1 MTHSTVLKLDQT
13 SLIKR
18 MASPAKVLQDVIN
31 KKISG
36 RLTIQDPSTD
46 SVFWRVFVGKGR
58 VHFVT
63 NVMGLSE
70 RLSYMLQRYCPQLT
84 PSKSLNI
91 ESDYQY
97 LCQYWHSGQISLPQI
112 RKLLFVLSQD
122 ALVQLLALPQGVV
135 QFEKI
140 LGIDPLVLSLPLEQ
154 LLTVQVQ
161 DFSKQWGKLRPE
173 ICSPFQRPFVID
185 TGEFEQLL
193 QSRVKESSHLLLIK
207 LALSQNLCLYEV
219 ADQLKITVLELAT
232 LLQPLVKAGSVGIY
246 HYTLPPADKHPLIAC
261 VDDSRTFQANVEITL
276 EAAGYHVLGL
286 LEPLHALNELVKHK
300 PSLILMDICM
310 PEVDGYELCRMLR
323 QSVLRD
329 TPIVMVTGR
338 DGLIDRV
345 RARMVGVTEYIKK
358 PFHPKQLLTIVR
370 KKLSVAENGD
380 EESF

>member
-1 MTHSTVLKLDQT
+1 MLLKPEQT

-18 MASPAKVLQDVIN
+18 MASPAEVLQDVVN

-46 SVFWRVFVGKGR
+46 SVFWRVYLGKGR

-63 NVMGLSE
+63 SVMGLSE
-70 RLSYMLQRYCPQLT
+70 RLSHLLQRYCPQLV

-91 ESDYQY
+91 ESEYQY
-97 LCQYWHSGQISLPQI
+97 LCQYWQSGQISLPQI
-112 RKLLFVLSQD
+112 RKLLFVISQD
-122 ALVQLLALPQGVV
+122 ALVQLLALPQGAV

-140 LGIDPLVLSLPLEQ
+140 LGIDPLVLSVPLEQ
-154 LLTVQVQ
+154 LLTPQVQ
-161 DFSKQWGKLRPE
+161 DLAKHWGNLRPE

-185 TGEFEQLL
+185 TGEFEQLM
-193 QSRVKESSHLLLIK
+193 QPRFKESSHLLLVK

-219 ADQLKITVLELAT
+219 ADQLKIAVLDLAT
-232 LLQPLVKAGSVGIY
+232 LLQPLVKAGSIGIY
-246 HYTLPPADKHPLIAC
+246 PYTLPQTDKRPIIAC
-261 VDDSRTFQANVEITL
+261 VDDSRTVQSNVEITL
-276 EAAGYHVLGL
+276 EAAGYRVLGL
-286 LEPLHALNELVKHK
+286 LEPAHALNELVRHK

-329 TPIVMVTGR
+329 TPIVMLTGQDR
-338 DGLIDRV
+338 LINRV

-358 PFHPKQLLTIVR
+358 PFHPKQLLTLVR
-370 KKLSVAENGD
+370 KKLSTTESGD
-380 EESF
+380 EDSFWG